1 MLYLLLAAYGRSV
14 SLPGVSLHC
23 SYCFLK
29 NVPGRRGLKIKN
41 KNKIKKDA
49 HTGEIIIGE
58 KKKEKSLLVLSPM
71 AWFS

>member
-41 KNKIKKDA
+41 KIKKDA

-58 KKKEKSLLVLSPM
+58 KKKKSLLVLSPM